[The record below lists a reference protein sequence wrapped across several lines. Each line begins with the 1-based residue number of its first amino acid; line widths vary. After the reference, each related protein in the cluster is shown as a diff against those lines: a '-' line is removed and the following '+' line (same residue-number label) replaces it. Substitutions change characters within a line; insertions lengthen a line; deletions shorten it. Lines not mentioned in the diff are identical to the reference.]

1 MSSAGKWTLKHKPVF
16 PYYGKH
22 KTSTSPEKGCCV
34 KWKPAPTQ
42 DGLFPLRQE
51 GDASTIPNTRVLCKV
66 KRGRP
71 TQAQE
76 KEQLIL
82 FCLYLCLCFILSCLQ
97 HKFKD
102 NFASVA
108 RENYNPVQNGRKDV
122 DPADTPKIK
131 DGKIMTRLKATCLI
145 FGGMKAC
152 CSILF
157 CPVGFRSFLRDLT
170 TPMRVRM

>member
-97 HKFKD
+97 HKLKD

-108 RENYNPVQNGRKDV
+108 RENFNPVQNGRKNV
-122 DPADTPKIK
+122 DPLTPLKSRM
-131 DGKIMTRLKATCLI
+131 GKSWRVWRLHAW
-145 FGGMKAC
+145 FSGGWRHAVPFY
-152 CSILF
+152 SVL
-157 CPVGFRSFLRDLT
+157 
-170 TPMRVRM
+170 